1 MRDFTVAR
9 CILRLAERP
18 DAVEVVARW
27 HYDEWGT
34 GPEEV
39 GLEATRRRLSDWAT
53 DGGIPC
59 AYVALVDD
67 EVCGSA
73 SLVDHDMSEPPAGT
87 AELRPW
93 LSGVYVKP
101 ERRKTG
107 LGPAL
112 VETVEE
118 AAGALGHS
126 RLYLHTAPVT
136 AAKFYA
142 PMGWEPILSPS
153 YEGREVVVM
162 GKVLAFGSLTSEATP
177 RVTRWTG

>member
-1 MRDFTVAR
+1 MRDFTVPPR
-9 CILRLAERP
+9 IIRLAERP
-18 DAVEVVARW
+18 DAVDVVTRW
-27 HYDEWGT
+27 HFDEWGT
-34 GPEEV
+34 GPEEA
-39 GLEATRRRLSDWAT
+39 GLEATRGRLSDWAT

-59 AYVALVDD
+59 AYVAVVDE

-73 SLVDHDMSEPPAGT
+73 SLVDHDMSDPPAGT

-101 ERRKTG
+101 EQRKTG

-112 VETVEE
+112 VNAVEE
-118 AAGALGHS
+118 AAAALGYS
-126 RLYLHTAPVT
+126 RLHLHTAPVT

-142 PMGWEPILSPS
+142 PMGWEPILAPV

-162 GKVLAFGSLTSEATP
+162 QKVLAF
-177 RVTRWTG
+177 V